1 MPAHS
6 LGLRAQPF
14 DDASHESAFVSNRP
28 QQDGLR
34 FLRTAFANGH
44 GGAWIH
50 GGSGV
55 GKSTLVRH
63 FLREAGGEAAVAYVE
78 GEGLYAS
85 QLLAAILERFGY
97 DITPAPTDELLNR
110 LQAFLVQQT
119 RSRKPPLLVV
129 DGLNHMYPGALNV
142 LCKLAEMRADG
153 QFALRFVLLS
163 DNDCGSII
171 GSPSM
176 KPVADRLY
184 GRMEL
189 RAFTQKESLIYLYEK
204 LRAAGASR
212 PDDIFPADV
221 CDVLHAAA
229 EGLPGELNRIAAA
242 VIDQSDAL
250 PVRLER
256 IDCPELSVVDDDS
269 PRLILTKAGEVLQ
282 DIQLVATRVLLGRS
296 EICDVIVDDRFVS
309 KQHALLAWNKDSV
322 VLIDLNSS
330 NGTLVN
336 SRPIKTR
343 ILRDNDVISLGDH
356 RLKLLY
362 ANAGAR
368 TDYEDADLS
377 DTATM
382 ANIAQLQR
390 KRTVRQLPLKA
401 IK

>member
-1 MPAHS
+1 MSAHS

-14 DDASHESAFVSNRP
+14 DDAAHANAFVGNRP

-34 FLRTAFANGH
+34 FLRTAFKDSH
-44 GGAWIH
+44 GIAWIE
-50 GGSGV
+50 GGTGV

-63 FLREAGGEAAVAYVE
+63 FLREASGDAAVAYVD

-97 DITPAPTDELLNR
+97 DVAPGSTDELLDK

-119 RSRKPPLLVV
+119 RSCNPPLLVV
-129 DGLNHMYPGALNV
+129 DRLNRMYPGALNV
-142 LCKLAEMRADG
+142 LCKLAGMRADDR
-153 QFALRFVLLS
+153 FALRIVLVS
-163 DNDCGSII
+163 DADCSHII

-176 KPVADRLY
+176 KSVADRLY

-189 RAFTQKESLIYLYEK
+189 RAFTQKESLMYLYEK
-204 LRAAGASR
+204 LRAAGAAR

-229 EGLPGELNRIAAA
+229 EGLPGKLNRIAAA

-256 IDCPELSVVDDDS
+256 IDCPELAVVDEES

-296 EICDVIVDDRFVS
+296 EICDVMVDDRFVS
-309 KQHALLAWNKDSV
+309 KQHALLAWNHDSV
-322 VLIDLNSS
+322 LLIDLNSS

-336 SRPIKTR
+336 SRRVKTR
-343 ILRDNDVISLGDH
+343 MLRNNDVISLGDH
-356 RLKLLY
+356 RIKLIY

-368 TDYEDADLS
+368 TDYEDADLA
-377 DTATM
+377 DTALM

-390 KRTVRQLPLKA
+390 KRTVRQLPLKVVR
-401 IK
+401 